1 MQNAARPRQEHT
13 LLWSGKKR
21 LWFGAPWTFT
31 TYYIYD
37 NELVVKSGILNQRFD
52 STKMFRILDVTI
64 TRSLLQRIF
73 GLSTLLIDSMDQSSD
88 GAVVMKNIRDG
99 EDVEQTLQD
108 AIDSERMRN
117 RVGTRELH
125 GDMDEGMDDGGYDDG
140 GMF

>member
-1 MQNAARPRQEHT
+1 MQNAARPRQEHA

-52 STKMFRILDVTI
+52 STKMFRILDITI

-73 GLSTLLIDSMDQSSD
+73 GLSTLLIDSMSYQYLVGAKIDFKEDLTGEQFVIDNPNAVTTCGCGSSFS
-88 GAVVMKNIRDG
+88 V
-99 EDVEQTLQD
+99 
-108 AIDSERMRN
+108 
-117 RVGTRELH
+117 
-125 GDMDEGMDDGGYDDG
+125 
-140 GMF
+140 